1 MNGGMIGMLLQNRD
15 GNLRFVVPHRPVE
28 IKIDGV
34 EIPVR
39 LENRVIPEMP
49 DVIYAAYSNPDDI
62 IKAVEALVEAF
73 SGEEQKRRELRELL
87 QEVTNVKEKLRG

>member
-1 MNGGMIGMLLQNRD
+1 MNGGMIGMLLQN
-15 GNLRFVVPHRPVE
+15 GNGSLQFVVPYGPVE

-39 LENRVIPEMP
+39 LGNCVIPEIP

-62 IKAVEALVEAF
+62 INAVEALVEAF
-73 SGEEQKRRELRELL
+73 SGEKQKRRKLL
-87 QEVTNVKEKLRG
+87 KEATHVNKRPRG